1 MHFGTWKDHSMTK
14 EDKFYKHLVK
24 EISSG
29 TKYNKRSLEKEGERF
44 GILDKTWIKELS
56 ELAIVTIARQR
67 IANNQDKGIKATFQA
82 LVDLYNTQH
91 NLSLRTSHSMMLQQ
105 YSTPAPLAYLAS
117 RYVENGKATA
127 KYFEP
132 SAGNG
137 LLTIALP
144 YTQTYVNELDDIRL
158 SNLQRQPFK
167 VVSNQ
172 DATQPFDK
180 YLWYFD
186 GITTNPPFATLD
198 EPIKAGGFLIKHL
211 DHAMAITALD
221 TLKDSGK
228 AAIIIGGHSTY
239 DKQGRLTRG
248 KNRIFLNYLYHHY
261 NVEDVISINGKKLY
275 TKQGTGFDVRLILID
290 GRKAKPQ
297 GAAPLKN
304 ESLTTVINSYDE
316 LFERVGLKD
325 NKPNI
330 KLLKL
335 RAKALIIL
343 QKQS

>member
-1 MHFGTWKDHSMTK
+1 MTK
-14 EDKFYKHLVK
+14 EDQFYKHLVK
-24 EISSG
+24 EISAG
-29 TKYNKRSLEKEGERF
+29 TRYNKRSLEKEGERF
-44 GILDKTWIKELS
+44 GIVDKTWIKELS
-56 ELAIVTIARQR
+56 ELAIVTIARHR
-67 IANNQDKGIKATFQA
+67 IANNQDKGIKATFDA

-158 SNLQRQPFK
+158 SNLKRQPFK

-172 DATQPFDK
+172 DATRPFHK
-180 YLWYFD
+180 YHQYFD

-221 TLKDSGK
+221 TMKDTGR

-239 DKQGRLTRG
+239 DAKGRLTKG

-275 TKQGTGFDVRLILID
+275 TKQGTGFDVRLILIN
-290 GRKAKPQ
+290 GRKAKPE
-297 GAAPLKN
+297 GVAPLKN
-304 ESLTTVINSYDE
+304 EQLCQVINSYEE
-316 LFERVGLKD
+316 LFERVGLED
-325 NKPNI
+325 KPEPPQPDKK

-335 RAKALIIL
+335 RAKAIALK
-343 QKQS
+343 QKQSAK